1 MPSQP
6 VSSPHLADSAERLP
20 DAVGQV
26 RRCPLDGKLAPIM
39 TILAPCVCQRVFDDH
54 GGRLLADHDARRLR
68 VASDQLGACP

>member
-1 MPSQP
+1 MPPQP
-6 VSSPHLADSAERLP
+6 VPSPHLADSAERLP

-26 RRCPLDGKLAPIM
+26 GSRPLDGELAPIQ
-39 TILAPCVCQRVFDDH
+39 TILAPWVCHRVLDDH